1 MSKTH
6 NESKA
11 QQARTNNETAVAKL
25 AKRLRKG
32 TKAAVKDLQAIIV
45 QAGRLDITHKTLTRI
60 QNAFIA
66 GDPAGMADAIEGTY
80 TGKADR
86 QGRVGESSNLAWL
99 MYLIDSHDY
108 TPEKRNAGRVVTR
121 EAFRNMKVD
130 KGGHIP
136 LGMSLKEAIAEG
148 FLTPEG
154 EPIID
159 GAPAPEPMADAE
171 MTPIHMTQAQLV
183 DFKAFLDAQ
192 KNA

>member
-1 MSKTH
+1 MSKTST
-6 NESKA
+6 SKA
-11 QQARTNNETAVAKL
+11 QTVRTNNETVVAKL

-45 QAGRLDITHKTLTRI
+45 QAGVLDITHKTLTRI

-66 GDPAGMADAIEGTY
+66 GDPAGMADAIEATY

-108 TPEKRNAGRVVTR
+108 TPEKRNAGRVMTR

-154 EPIID
+154 EPITD
-159 GAPAPEPMADAE
+159 GVTPEPMADAE
-171 MTPIHMTQAQLV
+171 MTPIHMTQAQLG
-183 DFKAFLDAQ
+183 DFKAFLEAQ